1 MKKDLTQEKIP
12 VWVVDDDEV
21 RYSIRFALAT
31 HGIDARTYASGED
44 FFNLVET
51 DQPGCL
57 VVDLTMPGMSGIE
70 VLKRLRDLDSP
81 IKVIVLS
88 GPDRPDRRSVSRA
101 WRTGGACGARASCR
115 PREGRRLVRR

>member
-1 MKKDLTQEKIP
+1 MPITDSSEEKAMKKDLTQEKIP
-12 VWVVDDDEV
+12 VWVVDDEV

-57 VVDLTMPGMSGIE
+57 VVDLTMPGMSAFAISTAPS
-70 VLKRLRDLDSP
+70 RSSCFP
-81 IKVIVLS
+81 ATALS
-88 GPDRPDRRSVSRA
+88 ARPSKP
-101 WRTGGACGARASCR
+101 WRTARSPSWR
-115 PREGRRLVRR
+115 SPSIPTTFS